1 MASMPPAVDV
11 EVGSPVTS
19 DDEQQEIGNVQQ
31 EDMGN
36 NPLRDVQNVDEL
48 LHDNDA
54 DSATIGEILVRM
66 YDWMSKHK
74 STDSSGTYHMA
85 MHVLLLF
92 VYYLFVLINVGI
104 S

>member
-19 DDEQQEIGNVQQ
+19 DDEQQEIGNVHQ
-31 EDMGN
+31 EDMG
-36 NPLRDVQNVDEL
+36 NPLRDVQNIDEL
-48 LHDNDA
+48 LYDNDA

>member
-66 YDWMSKHK
+66 YEQLQYYSWR
-74 STDSSGTYHMA
+74 MA
-85 MHVLLLF
+85 AHASLH
-92 VYYLFVLINVGI
+92 IR
-104 S
+104 